1 MLYAFLVINENYW
14 RTYSA
19 SRPFDHWYQYVS
31 SFFSHYTLARTHY
44 IDVHNR
50 HFLHLAHF
58 YSLHPLIFNAS
69 PLSFYPLFCNT
80 TLSIILE
87 SNRHFLYPILS
98 HHIHGPTLLH
108 FNPLSHSQCCL
119 LILWYHIYYISAIYI
134 FFYFTFSGFTNSK
147 LVLLLCNLIWYPNFG
162 IGFSFLVNFWMLITF
177 RVLSKRNGYFFAA
190 FFQKPNNN
198 WTIFVLKCCLF
209 MKMLK
214 R

>member
-1 MLYAFLVINENYW
+1 MRYTDSVYNPSYFYTLISTLCENS
-14 RTYSA
+14 TYMIC
-19 SRPFDHWYQYVS
+19 QG
-31 SFFSHYTLARTHY
+31 FSYYTLARTHY

-69 PLSFYPLFCNT
+69 PLPFYPLFCNT

-119 LILWYHIYYISAIYI
+119 LILWYQIYYISAFYI
-134 FFYFTFSGFTNSK
+134 FSVSGFTNSK
-147 LVLLLCNLIWYPNFG
+147 LALLLCNLTRYPNFS
-162 IGFSFLVNFWMLITF
+162 IGFLFLVNF
-177 RVLSKRNGYFFAA
+177 
-190 FFQKPNNN
+190 
-198 WTIFVLKCCLF
+198 
-209 MKMLK
+209 
-214 R
+214 